1 MMKPKQKV
9 APSSSAEPNS
19 EKHQP
24 VAAEPVNPLLQR
36 LASGQRVSVSKKDM
50 KALTSKNY
58 EQLPEV

>member
-9 APSSSAEPNS
+9 APNSSAESNT
-19 EKHQP
+19 ENHQT